1 MTYTQSELRGFAEKY
16 QFMPHTLF
24 LEKNHRCLEIALR
37 NIDANMPEISRSTIG
52 LKDGSIAF
60 RSGLPTIRSKR
71 SVASPE
77 EVENMQLRLI
87 SALHSD
93 TPAAPAAISESER
106 RKLQA
111 IACAT
116 L

>member
-1 MTYTQSELRGFAEKY
+1 MYTQSELRSFADKY
-16 QFMPHTLF
+16 QFLPHTLF
-24 LEKNHRCLEIALR
+24 LEKNHKCLRIALK
-37 NIDANMPEISRSTIG
+37 NLDANLPEISRSTIE
-52 LKDGSIAF
+52 LKDGTIAF
-60 RSGLPTIRSKR
+60 RSGLPTIRRKR

-87 SALHSD
+87 SLLHSD